1 MSEFPNIE
9 SQFKCYLSQKNFP
22 IKRNIMREVLSNHPA
37 LFPSDNYLTLL
48 VHYLCTFLFTSASF
62 FWVVGFNKA

>member
-48 VHYLCTFLFTSASF
+48 VHYVYFSIYICLLFL
-62 FWVVGFNKA
+62 GCRLQ